1 MAPALACSLGNAP
14 GSLGQ
19 GFSPRRSGRFA
30 ATAAADS
37 NPSLHSSSL
46 FAGFDFGTSGARVVV
61 IDKEGEIL
69 AERKRQ
75 YPAENPA
82 AASGWKATLFALLEE
97 IPVAFRARVGSIC
110 LDGTSAT
117 TMIVDRNT
125 GELLSRPVLYNESC
139 SQSLPFVHQ
148 IAPANH
154 TVLTG
159 TSTLCKMV
167 AWWQRAEKEQRKNA
181 ILMHQADWLLYLLHG
196 RLGISDYNNALKV
209 GFDPETEEYPD
220 WLRKQ
225 EFGDMLPNVIEPGAV
240 VGKVTSTIATT
251 FGLPSNCVVCTG
263 TTDSIAAFL
272 AARAT
277 EPGEAVT
284 SLGSTLAVKL
294 ISTERVDD
302 ARYGVYSHRIQGQWL
317 VGGASN
323 TGGIVLRQY
332 FSDKELDVLSHAIN
346 PNKPSVLDYY
356 PLPSTGERFPV
367 ADPNLEP
374 RLDPRPPSD
383 VEFLH
388 GLLESIARIEARAYK
403 LLGDLGSTKLRAVF
417 TSGGGS
423 KNHVWERIRQR
434 VLGVP
439 VSASQHTEA
448 AYGAALLALQG
459 SGSIQ

>member
-19 GFSPRRSGRFA
+19 GFSSRRSGRFAATA

-97 IPVAFRARVGSIC
+97 IPVDFRARVGSIC
-110 LDGTSAT
+110 LDGTSVT

-181 ILMHQADWLLYLLHG
+181 ILMHQADWRNFQVG
-196 RLGISDYNNALKV
+196 RAWNPTLG
-209 GFDPETEEYPD
+209 
-220 WLRKQ
+220 
-225 EFGDMLPNVIEPGAV
+225 
-240 VGKVTSTIATT
+240 
-251 FGLPSNCVVCTG
+251 
-263 TTDSIAAFL
+263 
-272 AARAT
+272 
-277 EPGEAVT
+277 
-284 SLGSTLAVKL
+284 LG
-294 ISTERVDD
+294 
-302 ARYGVYSHRIQGQWL
+302 
-317 VGGASN
+317 
-323 TGGIVLRQY
+323 
-332 FSDKELDVLSHAIN
+332 
-346 PNKPSVLDYY
+346 
-356 PLPSTGERFPV
+356 
-367 ADPNLEP
+367 
-374 RLDPRPPSD
+374 
-383 VEFLH
+383 
-388 GLLESIARIEARAYK
+388 
-403 LLGDLGSTKLRAVF
+403 
-417 TSGGGS
+417 
-423 KNHVWERIRQR
+423 
-434 VLGVP
+434 
-439 VSASQHTEA
+439 
-448 AYGAALLALQG
+448 
-459 SGSIQ
+459 